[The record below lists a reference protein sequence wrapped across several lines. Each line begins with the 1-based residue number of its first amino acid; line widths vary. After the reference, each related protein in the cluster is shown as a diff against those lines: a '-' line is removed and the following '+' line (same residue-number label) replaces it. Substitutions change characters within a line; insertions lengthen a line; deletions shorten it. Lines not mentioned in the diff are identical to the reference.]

1 MALRDL
7 FSVLQ
12 RGHATVRLPIWYRSV
27 AFFRLQKITLKEFAN
42 WLLDTLQ
49 ESLQSLCPYEYP
61 LVYVLCAAL
70 WVGCAVCSDMCQ
82 SPNIEWPWLLTCLH
96 KGFHNSDKHK
106 SQHTEII
113 DVFQFTS

>member
-1 MALRDL
+1 MALRDF

-27 AFFRLQKITLKEFAN
+27 AFLRLQKSTLKEFAN

-49 ESLQSLCPYEYP
+49 ESLQSLCPNEYP
-61 LVYVLCAAL
+61 LVYVFCAAL

-82 SPNIEWPWLLTCLH
+82 SPNRVALAPHLFAQRLT
-96 KGFHNSDKHK
+96 
-106 SQHTEII
+106 
-113 DVFQFTS
+113 QFRQTQKPAHRIH